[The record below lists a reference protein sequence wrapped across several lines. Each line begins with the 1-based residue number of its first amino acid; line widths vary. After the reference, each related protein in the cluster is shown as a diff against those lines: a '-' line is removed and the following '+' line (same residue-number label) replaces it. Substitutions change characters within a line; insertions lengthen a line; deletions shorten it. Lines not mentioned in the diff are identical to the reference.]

1 MNSSVGTSTTGVT
14 VPGGTMVLTAATNT
28 LWANSM
34 ASQPAPLQETASVTA
49 AGPGAGAGGV

>member
-1 MNSSVGTSTTGVT
+1 
-14 VPGGTMVLTAATNT
+14 MVLTAATNT

-34 ASQPAPLQETASVTA
+34 ASQPAPLQGGASVTA